1 MKKILTLALILVLM
15 LSVLCVSLVACTDDE
30 GGDGSTT
37 TTTVDGGTSTNVT
50 TMDPYGGIIIK

>member
-37 TTTVDGGTSTNVT
+37 TTTVDGGSTIT
-50 TMDPYGGIIIK
+50 PTKDHYSGIIK